1 MVVETSNDSQKTYWM
16 PSYLIHTLGF
26 LISGEH
32 QNTLKQCPF
41 VINTIFPHS
50 VDDYGEADDDDV
62 EENDVKENDDDVEED
77 GVEENGYD
85 IVEEDDVYDEE

>member
-1 MVVETSNDSQKTYWM
+1 MLD
-16 PSYLIHTLGF
+16 F
-26 LISGEH
+26 LIWGEH

-50 VDDYGEADDDDV
+50 VDDCGEADDDDV

-77 GVEENGYD
+77 GVKEDYD
-85 IVEEDDVYDEE
+85 DVEEDGLEEDCGCVFATY

>member
-1 MVVETSNDSQKTYWM
+1 MVLQWFN
-16 PSYLIHTLGF
+16 LNLTLGF

-41 VINTIFPHS
+41 VFNTIFPHS

-77 GVEENGYD
+77 GMEE
-85 IVEEDDVYDEE
+85 EEDCGCVFATYRVKHQAAFSS

>member
-1 MVVETSNDSQKTYWM
+1 MLD
-16 PSYLIHTLGF
+16 F
-26 LISGEH
+26 LIWGEH

-50 VDDYGEADDDDV
+50 VDDCGEADDDDV

-77 GVEENGYD
+77 GVKEQ
-85 IVEEDDVYDEE
+85 EDCGCVFATYRVKHQAAFSS